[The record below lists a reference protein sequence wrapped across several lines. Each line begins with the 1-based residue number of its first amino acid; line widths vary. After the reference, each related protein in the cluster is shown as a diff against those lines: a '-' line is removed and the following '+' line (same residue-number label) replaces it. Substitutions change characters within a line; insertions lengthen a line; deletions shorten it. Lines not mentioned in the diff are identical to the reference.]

1 MNDIEQ
7 IQRLN
12 RLITLS
18 GKECRWL
25 EFKSNHQDPYHL
37 GKYISALS
45 NGACLDNQDFGYL
58 YFGVEDNTLELLGTT
73 FEPQKTKAKGNQDLE
88 LFLRQYISPKI
99 NFTIEEFHASDGK
112 RFVVFVIPA
121 AKGEPTKFQGTPFVR
136 VDSSVTELTPY
147 VDWVRQIYN
156 STIDWSAVI
165 VPEATIAD
173 LDEDAIAVARKGF
186 YERFPDKAEAAK
198 AWDDAT
204 FLDKAKI
211 TINGNI
217 TRTALLLLGKEEA
230 THYLGHIAQIVWR
243 LRTPTENAGNIFTIP
258 LLLSTS
264 KLNDSIRNYRIKIL
278 PNNSLIPAEV
288 WKYDTKTVLE
298 AMHNCIAHQDYLRN
312 ERIVVTE
319 ETDQLVFEN
328 AGSFFDGDYEQYIE
342 GKKTPKKYRNSFLA
356 NAMVNLKMIDT
367 QGYGI
372 HEMFLRQRERFL
384 PMPDYDRSD
393 PTRVK
398 LILPGQVINEQYS
411 ILLMERADINLTTA
425 VLLDRVQKG
434 KLISPEAAKLL
445 RKQKLIEGK
454 MPKVHISKRIAQI
467 THSEIEYTELKGL
480 DDDYFRELIIQAL
493 ANATKLRRNS
503 INKLLMDKL
512 PKILNDKM
520 KKNRIDYLLK
530 MLRKAERIYCDDQR
544 WWHLTEKEIKA
555 RNSVKIP

>member
-12 RLITLS
+12 RLIALS

-58 YFGVEDNTLELLGTT
+58 YFGVEDNTLELQGTT
-73 FEPQKTKAKGNQDLE
+73 FEPLKTKAKGNQDLE

-99 NFTIEEFHASDGK
+99 NFTIEEFHAPDSK

-121 AKGEPTKFQGTPFVR
+121 AKGEPTKFQGTPYVR

-165 VPEATIAD
+165 VPEAAIAD

-186 YERFPDKAEAAK
+186 YERFPDKAETAK

-217 TRTALLLLGKEEA
+217 TRTALLLLGEEEA

-243 LRTPTENAGNIFTIP
+243 LPTPTENAGNIFTIP
-258 LLLSTS
+258 FLLSTS
-264 KLNDSIRNYRIKIL
+264 KLNDSIRNYRIKIF

-288 WKYDTKTVLE
+288 WKYDNKTVLE

-372 HEMFLRQRERFL
+372 HEMFMRQRERFL

-398 LILPGQVINEQYS
+398 LIVPGHVIDAHYS
-411 ILLMERADINLTTA
+411 LLLMERADLDLTTA
-425 VLLDRVQKG
+425 VLLDSVQKKKPIG
-434 KLISPEAAKLL
+434 DKAITKL
-445 RKQKLIEGK
+445 RKLKLIEGRK
-454 MPKVHISKRIAQI
+454 PNVFISQRIAGI
-467 THSEIEYTELKGL
+467 THQEAEYTDMKGL
-480 DDDYFRELIIQAL
+480 DDKYYQDLIIEAL
-493 ANATKLRRNS
+493 TQHGKLKRADINKLLLNKLPSILSQEQKLSKIGNMLTKLRRNN
-503 INKLLMDKL
+503 I
-512 PKILNDKM
+512 IFNDKERYWRLVNNLSE
-520 KKNRIDYLLK
+520 KK
-530 MLRKAERIYCDDQR
+530 
-544 WWHLTEKEIKA
+544 
-555 RNSVKIP
+555 

>member
-7 IQRLN
+7 IQRLQ
-12 RLITLS
+12 RLLELS

-99 NFTIEEFHASDGK
+99 NFTIEEFHAPDSK

-121 AKGEPTKFQGTPFVR
+121 AKGEPTKFQGTPYVR

-186 YERFPDKAEAAK
+186 YERFPDKAETAK

-258 LLLSTS
+258 FLLSTS
-264 KLNDSIRNYRIKIL
+264 KLNDSIRNYRIKIF

-288 WKYDTKTVLE
+288 WKYDNKTVLE

-372 HEMFLRQRERFL
+372 HEMFMRQRERFL

-398 LILPGQVINEQYS
+398 LIVPGHVIDAHYS
-411 ILLMERADINLTTA
+411 LLLMERADLNLTTA
-425 VLLDRVQKG
+425 VLLDSVQKKKPIG
-434 KLISPEAAKLL
+434 DKAITKL
-445 RKQKLIEGK
+445 RKLKLIEGRK
-454 MPKVHISKRIAQI
+454 PNVFISQRIAGI
-467 THSEIEYTELKGL
+467 THQEAEYTDMKGL
-480 DDDYFRELIIQAL
+480 DDKYYQDLIIEAL
-493 ANATKLRRNS
+493 TQHGKLKRADINKLLLNKLPSILSQEQKLSKIGNMLTKLRRNN
-503 INKLLMDKL
+503 I
-512 PKILNDKM
+512 IFNDKERYWRLVNNLSE
-520 KKNRIDYLLK
+520 KK
-530 MLRKAERIYCDDQR
+530 
-544 WWHLTEKEIKA
+544 
-555 RNSVKIP
+555 

>member
-7 IQRLN
+7 IQRLQ
-12 RLITLS
+12 RLLELS

-99 NFTIEEFHASDGK
+99 NFAIEEFHAPDSK

-121 AKGEPTKFQGTPFVR
+121 AKGEPTKFQGTPYVR

-186 YERFPDKAEAAK
+186 YERFPDKAETAK

-258 LLLSTS
+258 FLLSTS
-264 KLNDSIRNYRIKIL
+264 KLNDSIRNYRIKIF

-288 WKYDTKTVLE
+288 WKYDNKTVLE

-372 HEMFLRQRERFL
+372 HEMFMRQRERFL

-398 LILPGQVINEQYS
+398 LIVPGHVIDAHYS
-411 ILLMERADINLTTA
+411 LLLMERADLNLTTA
-425 VLLDRVQKG
+425 VLLDSVQKKKPIG
-434 KLISPEAAKLL
+434 DKAITKL
-445 RKQKLIEGK
+445 RKLKLIEGRK
-454 MPKVHISKRIAQI
+454 PNVFISQRIAGI
-467 THSEIEYTELKGL
+467 THQEAEYTDMKGL
-480 DDDYFRELIIQAL
+480 DDKYYQDLIIEAL
-493 ANATKLRRNS
+493 TQHGKLKRADINKLLLNKLPSILSQEQKLSKIGNMLTKLRRNN
-503 INKLLMDKL
+503 I
-512 PKILNDKM
+512 IFNDKERYWRLVNNLSE
-520 KKNRIDYLLK
+520 KK
-530 MLRKAERIYCDDQR
+530 
-544 WWHLTEKEIKA
+544 
-555 RNSVKIP
+555 

>member
-12 RLITLS
+12 RLIALS

-58 YFGVEDNTLELLGTT
+58 YFGVEDNTLELQGTT
-73 FEPQKTKAKGNQDLE
+73 FEPLKTKAKGNQDLE

-99 NFTIEEFHASDGK
+99 NFTIEEFHAPDSK

-121 AKGEPTKFQGTPFVR
+121 AKGEPTKFQGTPYVR

-186 YERFPDKAEAAK
+186 YERFPDKAETAK

-258 LLLSTS
+258 FLLSTS
-264 KLNDSIRNYRIKIL
+264 KLNDSIRNYRIKIF

-288 WKYDTKTVLE
+288 WKYDNKTVLE

-372 HEMFLRQRERFL
+372 HEMFMRQRERFL

-398 LILPGQVINEQYS
+398 LIVPGHVIDAHYS
-411 ILLMERADINLTTA
+411 LLLMERADLNLTTA
-425 VLLDRVQKG
+425 VLLDSVQKKKPIG
-434 KLISPEAAKLL
+434 DKAITKL
-445 RKQKLIEGK
+445 RKLKLIEGRK
-454 MPKVHISKRIAQI
+454 PNVFISQRIAGI
-467 THSEIEYTELKGL
+467 THQEAEYTDMKGL
-480 DDDYFRELIIQAL
+480 DDKYYQDLIIEAL
-493 ANATKLRRNS
+493 TQHGKLKRADINKLLLNKLPSILSQEQKLSKIGNMLTKLRRNN
-503 INKLLMDKL
+503 I
-512 PKILNDKM
+512 IFNDKERYWRLVNNLSE
-520 KKNRIDYLLK
+520 KK
-530 MLRKAERIYCDDQR
+530 
-544 WWHLTEKEIKA
+544 
-555 RNSVKIP
+555 

>member
-1 MNDIEQ
+1 MNNIEH

-12 RLITLS
+12 KLIADY

-99 NFTIEEFHASDGK
+99 NFTIEEFHAPDSK

-121 AKGEPTKFQGTPFVR
+121 AKGEPTKFQGTPYVR

-186 YERFPDKAEAAK
+186 YERFPDKAETAK

-258 LLLSTS
+258 FLLSTS
-264 KLNDSIRNYRIKIL
+264 KLNDSIRNYRIKIF

-288 WKYDTKTVLE
+288 WKYDNKTVLE

-372 HEMFLRQRERFL
+372 HEMFMRQRERFL

-398 LILPGQVINEQYS
+398 LIVPGHVIDAHYS
-411 ILLMERADINLTTA
+411 LLLMERADLNLTTA
-425 VLLDRVQKG
+425 VLLDSVQKKKPIG
-434 KLISPEAAKLL
+434 DKAITKL
-445 RKQKLIEGK
+445 RKLKLIEGRK
-454 MPKVHISKRIAQI
+454 PNVFISQRIAGI
-467 THSEIEYTELKGL
+467 THQEAEYTDMKGL
-480 DDDYFRELIIQAL
+480 DDKYYQDLIIEAL
-493 ANATKLRRNS
+493 TQHGKLKRADINKLLLNKLPSILSQEQKLSKIGNMLTKLRRNN
-503 INKLLMDKL
+503 I
-512 PKILNDKM
+512 IFNDKERYWRLVNNLSE
-520 KKNRIDYLLK
+520 KK
-530 MLRKAERIYCDDQR
+530 
-544 WWHLTEKEIKA
+544 
-555 RNSVKIP
+555 

>member
-7 IQRLN
+7 IQRLQ
-12 RLITLS
+12 RLLELS

-99 NFTIEEFHASDGK
+99 NFTIEEFHAPDGK

-121 AKGEPTKFQGTPFVR
+121 AKGEPTKFQGTPYVR

-186 YERFPDKAEAAK
+186 YERFPDKAETAK

-258 LLLSTS
+258 FLLSTS
-264 KLNDSIRNYRIKIL
+264 KLNDSIRNYRIKIF

-398 LILPGQVINEQYS
+398 LIVPGHVIDAHYS
-411 ILLMERADINLTTA
+411 LLLMERADLDLTTA
-425 VLLDRVQKG
+425 VLLDSVQKKKPIG
-434 KLISPEAAKLL
+434 DKAITKL
-445 RKQKLIEGK
+445 RKLKLIEGRK
-454 MPKVHISKRIAQI
+454 PNVFISQRIAGI
-467 THSEIEYTELKGL
+467 THQEAEYTDMKGL
-480 DDDYFRELIIQAL
+480 DDKYYQDLIIEAL
-493 ANATKLRRNS
+493 TQHGKLKRADFNKLLLNKLPSILSQEQKLSKIGNMLTKLRRNN
-503 INKLLMDKL
+503 I
-512 PKILNDKM
+512 IFNDKERYWRLVNNLSE
-520 KKNRIDYLLK
+520 KK
-530 MLRKAERIYCDDQR
+530 
-544 WWHLTEKEIKA
+544 
-555 RNSVKIP
+555 

>member
-1 MNDIEQ
+1 MNDTEQ

-12 RLITLS
+12 RLIALS

-99 NFTIEEFHASDGK
+99 NFTIDEFHAPDGK

-186 YERFPDKAEAAK
+186 YERFPDKAETAR

-258 LLLSTS
+258 FLLSTS
-264 KLNDSIRNYRIKIL
+264 RLNDSIRNYRIKIF
-278 PNNSLIPAEV
+278 PYNSLIPAEV

-398 LILPGQVINEQYS
+398 LIVPGQVINEQYS
-411 ILLMERADINLTTA
+411 ILLMERADLDLTTA
-425 VLLDRVQKG
+425 VLLDCVQK
-434 KLISPEAAKLL
+434 KKPLEQQAIAKL
-445 RKQKLIEGK
+445 RKLKLIEGRK
-454 MPKVHISKRIAQI
+454 PNVFISQRIARV
-467 THSEIEYTELKGL
+467 THQEAEYTDMKGL
-480 DDDYFRELIIQAL
+480 DDKYYQDLIIEAL
-493 ANATKLRRNS
+493 TQHGKLKRADIDKLLLNKLPSILSQEQKLSKIGNLLTKLRRNNL
-503 INKLLMDKL
+503 IY
-512 PKILNDKM
+512 NDKERYWRLVKNLSE
-520 KKNRIDYLLK
+520 KK
-530 MLRKAERIYCDDQR
+530 
-544 WWHLTEKEIKA
+544 
-555 RNSVKIP
+555 

>member
-12 RLITLS
+12 RLIALS

-99 NFTIEEFHASDGK
+99 NFTIEEFHAPDSK

-121 AKGEPTKFQGTPFVR
+121 AKGEPTKFQGTPYVR

-186 YERFPDKAEAAK
+186 YERFPDKAETAK

-258 LLLSTS
+258 FLLSTS
-264 KLNDSIRNYRIKIL
+264 KLNDSIRNYRIKIF

-288 WKYDTKTVLE
+288 WKYDNKTVLE

-372 HEMFLRQRERFL
+372 HEMFMRQRERFL

-398 LILPGQVINEQYS
+398 LIVPGHVIDAHYS
-411 ILLMERADINLTTA
+411 LLLMERADLNLTTA
-425 VLLDRVQKG
+425 VLLDSVQKKKPIG
-434 KLISPEAAKLL
+434 DKAITKL
-445 RKQKLIEGK
+445 RKLKLIEGRK
-454 MPKVHISKRIAQI
+454 PNVFISQRIAGI
-467 THSEIEYTELKGL
+467 THQEAEYTDMKGL
-480 DDDYFRELIIQAL
+480 DDKYYQDLIIEAL
-493 ANATKLRRNS
+493 TQHGKLKRADINKLLLNKLPSILSQEQKLSKIGNMLTKLRRNN
-503 INKLLMDKL
+503 I
-512 PKILNDKM
+512 IFNDKERYWRLVNNLSE
-520 KKNRIDYLLK
+520 KK
-530 MLRKAERIYCDDQR
+530 
-544 WWHLTEKEIKA
+544 
-555 RNSVKIP
+555 

>member
-12 RLITLS
+12 RLIALS

-58 YFGVEDNTLELLGTT
+58 YFGVEDNTLELQGTT
-73 FEPQKTKAKGNQDLE
+73 FEPLKTKAKGNQDLE

-99 NFTIEEFHASDGK
+99 NFTIEEFHAPDSK

-121 AKGEPTKFQGTPFVR
+121 AKGEPTKFQGTPYVR

-165 VPEATIAD
+165 VPEAAIAD

-186 YERFPDKAEAAK
+186 YERFPDKAETAK

-217 TRTALLLLGKEEA
+217 TRTALLLLGEEEA

-258 LLLSTS
+258 FLLSTS
-264 KLNDSIRNYRIKIL
+264 KLNDSIRNYRIKIF

-288 WKYDTKTVLE
+288 WKYDNKTVLE

-372 HEMFLRQRERFL
+372 HEMFMRQRERFL

-398 LILPGQVINEQYS
+398 LIVPGHVIDAHYS
-411 ILLMERADINLTTA
+411 LLLMERADLDLTTA
-425 VLLDRVQKG
+425 VLLDSVQKKKPIG
-434 KLISPEAAKLL
+434 DKAITKL
-445 RKQKLIEGK
+445 RKLKLIEGRK
-454 MPKVHISKRIAQI
+454 PNVFISQRIAGI
-467 THSEIEYTELKGL
+467 THQEAEYTDMKGL
-480 DDDYFRELIIQAL
+480 DDKYYQDLIIEAL
-493 ANATKLRRNS
+493 TQHGKLKRADINKLLLNKLPSILSQEQKLSKIGNMLTKLRRNN
-503 INKLLMDKL
+503 I
-512 PKILNDKM
+512 IFNDKERYWRLVNNLSE
-520 KKNRIDYLLK
+520 KK
-530 MLRKAERIYCDDQR
+530 
-544 WWHLTEKEIKA
+544 
-555 RNSVKIP
+555 

>member
-12 RLITLS
+12 RLIALS

-58 YFGVEDNTLELLGTT
+58 YFGVEDNTLELQGTT
-73 FEPQKTKAKGNQDLE
+73 FEPLKTKAKGNQDLE

-99 NFTIEEFHASDGK
+99 NFTIEEFHAPDSK

-121 AKGEPTKFQGTPFVR
+121 AKGEPTKFQGTPYVR

-165 VPEATIAD
+165 VPEATISD
-173 LDEDAIAVARKGF
+173 LDEDAIATARKGF
-186 YERFPDKAEAAK
+186 YERFPDKAESANT
-198 AWDDAT
+198 WDDAT

-258 LLLSTS
+258 FLLSTS
-264 KLNDSIRNYRIKIL
+264 KLNDSIRNYRIKIF

-288 WKYDTKTVLE
+288 WKYDNKTVLE

-328 AGSFFDGDYEQYIE
+328 AGSFYDGDYEQYIE

-372 HEMFLRQRERFL
+372 HEMFMRQRERFL
-384 PMPDYDRSD
+384 PMPDYDNSD

-398 LILPGQVINEQYS
+398 LVVPGHVIDTKYS
-411 ILLMERADINLTTA
+411 LLLMERADLDLTTA
-425 VLLDRVQKG
+425 VLLDSVQKKKPIG
-434 KLISPEAAKLL
+434 DKAITKL
-445 RKQKLIEGK
+445 RKLKLIEGRK
-454 MPKVHISKRIAQI
+454 PNVFISQRIAGI
-467 THSEIEYTELKGL
+467 THQEAEYTDMKGL
-480 DDDYFRELIIQAL
+480 DDKYYQDLIIEAL
-493 ANATKLRRNS
+493 TQHGKLKRADINKLLLNKLPSILSQEQKLSKIGNMLTKLRRNN
-503 INKLLMDKL
+503 I
-512 PKILNDKM
+512 IFNDKERYWRLVNNLSE
-520 KKNRIDYLLK
+520 KK
-530 MLRKAERIYCDDQR
+530 
-544 WWHLTEKEIKA
+544 
-555 RNSVKIP
+555 

>member
-7 IQRLN
+7 IQRLQ
-12 RLITLS
+12 RLLALS

-58 YFGVEDNTLELLGTT
+58 YFGVEDNTLELQGTT
-73 FEPQKTKAKGNQDLE
+73 FEPLKTKAKGNQDLE

-99 NFTIEEFHASDGK
+99 NFTIEEFHAPDSK

-121 AKGEPTKFQGTPFVR
+121 AKGEPTKFQGTPYVR

-186 YERFPDKAEAAK
+186 YERFPDKAETAK
-198 AWDDAT
+198 AWDDST

-258 LLLSTS
+258 FLLSTS
-264 KLNDSIRNYRIKIL
+264 KLNDSIRNYRIKIF

-288 WKYDTKTVLE
+288 WKYDNKTVLE

-372 HEMFLRQRERFL
+372 HEMFMRQRERFL

-398 LILPGQVINEQYS
+398 LIVPGHVIDAHYS
-411 ILLMERADINLTTA
+411 LLLMERADLNLTTA
-425 VLLDRVQKG
+425 VLLDSVQKKKPIG
-434 KLISPEAAKLL
+434 DKAITKL
-445 RKQKLIEGK
+445 RKLKLIEGRK
-454 MPKVHISKRIAQI
+454 PNVFISQRIAGI
-467 THSEIEYTELKGL
+467 THQEAEYTDMKGL
-480 DDDYFRELIIQAL
+480 DDKYYQDLIIEAL
-493 ANATKLRRNS
+493 TQHGKLKRADINKLLLNKLPSILSQEQKLSKIGNMLTKLRRNN
-503 INKLLMDKL
+503 I
-512 PKILNDKM
+512 IFNDKERYWRLVNNLSE
-520 KKNRIDYLLK
+520 KK
-530 MLRKAERIYCDDQR
+530 
-544 WWHLTEKEIKA
+544 
-555 RNSVKIP
+555 

>member
-1 MNDIEQ
+1 MNDLEQ
-7 IQRLN
+7 TQRLH
-12 RLITLS
+12 LLLELS

-25 EFKSNHQDPYHL
+25 EFKSNHQDPYRL

-58 YFGVEDNTLELLGTT
+58 YFGVEDNTLELLGST

-99 NFTIEEFHASDGK
+99 NFTIEEFHTSDGK

-121 AKGEPTKFQGTPFVR
+121 AKGEPTKFQGTPWVR

-156 STIDWSAVI
+156 SIVDWSAVI

-173 LDEDAIAVARKGF
+173 LDEEAIATARKGF
-186 YERFPDKAEAAK
+186 YERFPDKTEAAK
-198 AWDDAT
+198 MWDDIT
-204 FLDKAKI
+204 FLDRAKI

-264 KLNDSIRNYRIKIL
+264 KLNDSIRNYRIKIF

-298 AMHNCIAHQDYLRN
+298 AIHNCIAHQDYLRN

-356 NAMVNLKMIDT
+356 NAMVNLKMIDH
-367 QGYGI
+367 GI

-384 PMPDYDRSD
+384 PLPDYDRSD

-398 LILPGQVINEQYS
+398 LIVPGHVIDAKYS
-411 ILLMERADINLTTA
+411 LLLMERADLDLTTV
-425 VLLDRVQKG
+425 VLLDSVQKKKPIGG
-434 KLISPEAAKLL
+434 KAIAKL
-445 RKQKLIEGK
+445 RKLKLIEGRK
-454 MPKVHISKRIAQI
+454 PNVFISQRIAGI
-467 THSEIEYTELKGL
+467 THQEAEYTDMKGL
-480 DDDYFRELIIQAL
+480 DDKYYQDLIIEAL
-493 ANATKLRRNS
+493 TQHGKLKRAD
-503 INKLLMDKL
+503 IDKLLLNKL
-512 PKILNDKM
+512 PSILNESQKSNKID
-520 KKNRIDYLLK
+520 NLLRHLRSTGRIAVGQQKYWQL
-530 MLRKAERIYCDDQR
+530 C
-544 WWHLTEKEIKA
+544 
-555 RNSVKIP
+555 KI